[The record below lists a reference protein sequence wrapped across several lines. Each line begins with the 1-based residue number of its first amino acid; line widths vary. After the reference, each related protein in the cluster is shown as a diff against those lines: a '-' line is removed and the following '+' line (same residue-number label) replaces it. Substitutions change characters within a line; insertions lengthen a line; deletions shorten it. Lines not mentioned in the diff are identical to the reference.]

1 MAEIASRDSGQVKG
15 HNRESNLNFE
25 QQEIN
30 RSVGTRFEQE
40 IK

>member
-1 MAEIASRDSGQVKG
+1 MEGIFQMKTD
-15 HNRESNLNFE
+15 LNFE